1 MKLKLSHTLFLL
13 VAVPLFFE
21 LFFVGSLYVLLEQ
34 VEQERSREAHAREI
48 SKHLNALH
56 QILLSGIAYTS
67 GDAVQ
72 GLYHKSETTGLSD
85 YMFKEFEILK
95 ELTKGNV
102 EEAQHVERDQRSPAR
117 DLESSQIAQSKMARS
132 WLGGYSRIHGKGQAG
147 NPRYHS

>member
-72 GLYHKSETTGLSD
+72 GLYHKSETVGLSD
-85 YMFKEFEILK
+85 YMYKEFEILK
-95 ELTKGNV
+95 EL
-102 EEAQHVERDQRSPAR
+102 DQRQCRRSTACREDQRCACSRPGVVLNR
-117 DLESSQIAQSKMARS
+117 SK
-132 WLGGYSRIHGKGQAG
+132 
-147 NPRYHS
+147 